1 MARFLQKI
9 QCVSSSMSI
18 KKMNRFRLFR
28 YSSEYI
34 TQAKATNKSVQLMW
48 SLFIFASRFYVP
60 LCAYL
65 WDERVQKR
73 QREDKRKN
81 VADMKQRLGVELS
94 FFLPLRIFIFIFQ
107 VFGFVYNFIKCC
119 ILLICKINKN
129 AEQKRGK
136 KNQLRNAYHQGPA

>member
-1 MARFLQKI
+1 MNINCEENGEIFAKI

-34 TQAKATNKSVQLMW
+34 TRAKATNKSVQLMW

-94 FFLPLRIFIFIFQ
+94 FFCPCESLFLFFRYLVSFTISSSV
-107 VFGFVYNFIKCC
+107 VFCWYVK
-119 ILLICKINKN
+119 
-129 AEQKRGK
+129 
-136 KNQLRNAYHQGPA
+136 